1 MISCLPL
8 LLQVVLLAMLPLLVV
23 FVSRWRVVVA
33 FVAKPLASLVV
44 LFVTHRLVRRLSQ
57 PCCCLRCYVAVARR
71 LRCYVAVAT
80 LPLSLRCFR
89 RLPLSSSLVIFESS
103 VANASVASLVAVA
116 VAVNVDVDVVVTSI
130 VVVIVYVLCCHQ

>member
-1 MISCLPL
+1 
-8 LLQVVLLAMLPLLVV
+8 
-23 FVSRWRVVVA
+23 
-33 FVAKPLASLVV
+33 VV
-44 LFVTHRLVRRLSQ
+44 LFVTHRLVRQSSQ
-57 PCCCLRCYVAVARR
+57 RNCCLRRYVGVARR